1 MKTSE
6 TIKAIAPA
14 IASFHSE
21 VGKIAKK
28 SENTFFKNK
37 YAALPYILSAIAE
50 PLKNAGLII
59 LQMPKMT
66 DKGNSLETV
75 LMHTSGE
82 WISEEY
88 LMQPVKSD
96 PQSMGSAITYARRYA
111 IGAILNLNI
120 DVDDDGNKASEPEKK
135 APEKKAPVQKPKLT
149 TNLHEAWN
157 KCVTALK
164 NKYTMDD
171 LLKKWDISEA
181 NQQLL
186 KQEAGL

>member
-14 IASFHSE
+14 IAAFHSE

-28 SENTFFKNK
+28 SENPFFKNK
-37 YAALPYILSAIAE
+37 YAALPDILSAIAE

-59 LQMPKMT
+59 LQMPKHT
-66 DKGNSLETV
+66 EKGNTLETV

-88 LMQPVKSD
+88 MMNPVKND

-111 IGAILNLNI
+111 IGAVLNLNI
-120 DVDDDGNKASEPEKK
+120 DIDDDGNKASEPVRQE
-135 APEKKAPVQKPKLT
+135 APKPAPRQELT
-149 TNLHEAWN
+149 PRQINAWT
-157 KCVTALK
+157 KVVEALK
-164 NKYTMDD
+164 GGYKIEQIRV
-171 LLKKWDISEA
+171 KWDISPE
-181 NQQLL
+181 NEQLL